1 MSTTL
6 SSFVD
11 IIIPESCWQIRG
23 KDSCINWGCTNWEK
37 VIIYSS
43 KWCNNNEKLKEIKI
57 KIFKQ
62 NIRKCSLTV
71 RYMKLQFLKRGG
83 GTLIAWSTWN
93 YTGREML
100 KILES
105 VCAWTGK
112 RTEWPFPSFMLWIL
126 KMILLRDFNIHV
138 KNYTYLFWNFQV
150 FSFFFIFLI
159 SMEMSLN
166 ILADTLFI
174 SLNSF
179 FSLLILHLAY
189 SDH

>member
-11 IIIPESCWQIRG
+11 IILPESCWQIRG
-23 KDSCINWGCTNWEK
+23 KDSCINWGCTNREK

-43 KWCNNNEKLKEIKI
+43 KWCNNCEKWNEIRI

-71 RYMKLQFLKRGG
+71 RYMKLQFLERDG

-105 VCAWTGK
+105 VCAWTGM
-112 RTEWPFPSFMLWIL
+112 RTVWPFLSFIRWIL
-126 KMILLRDFNIHV
+126 KMALLKDLSIHI
-138 KNYTYLFWNFQV
+138 KNYTYLSDIFRYFL
-150 FSFFFIFLI
+150 SFFFP
-159 SMEMSLN
+159 
-166 ILADTLFI
+166 
-174 SLNSF
+174 
-179 FSLLILHLAY
+179 
-189 SDH
+189 